1 MAEIRSTYEGGYPTE
16 PDSASGTL
24 AHVEGLIRFHGTRPA
39 SDGVFGV
46 TKVRFLL
53 EPAVI
58 RGASLSAV
66 GLPPG
71 KARLHILCDDD
82 VEQWICRFEMN
93 VADGGHLMEEVHASR
108 SVRGE
113 HPLPSV
119 EGLVDAGRAPTP
131 VPPAPAPTSASD
143 ATVFEEI
150 RDQLKRIADALERR
164 FD

>member
-16 PDSASGTL
+16 PDAASGTL
-24 AHVEGLIRFHGTRPA
+24 AHVEGLLRFSGTRPA

-53 EPAVI
+53 EPALI

-71 KARLHILCDDD
+71 KARLNVICDDD
-82 VEQWICRFEMN
+82 VDQWICRFEMN

-108 SVRGE
+108 SARGDD
-113 HPLPSV
+113 PLPSV
-119 EGLVDAGRAPTP
+119 EGLVEAMRLKPPLPTFEHE
-131 VPPAPAPTSASD
+131 PT
-143 ATVFEEI
+143 VLEEI
-150 RDQLKRIADALERR
+150 RDQLRRIADALERR
-164 FD
+164 VD